1 MGFLVVV
8 CGDFLVKVT
17 ENGGRRRRQVWLGLK
32 EKGAG
37 TSPGNSRE
45 SGALVLSG
53 EGRGGKGRGGEK
65 GNGEG

>member
-1 MGFLVVV
+1 MWDSYGGKGMGFLVVV

-45 SGALVLSG
+45 SGALVLSD
-53 EGRGGKGRGGEK
+53 RKSVV
-65 GNGEG
+65 